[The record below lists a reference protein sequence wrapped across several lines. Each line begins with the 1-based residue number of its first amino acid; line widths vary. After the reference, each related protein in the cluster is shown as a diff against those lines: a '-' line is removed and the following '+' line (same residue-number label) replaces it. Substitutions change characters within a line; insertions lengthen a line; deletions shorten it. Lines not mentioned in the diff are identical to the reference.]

1 MCIRDRFGTAPVHL
15 ASDPKINEPVLC
27 YSWTEAVQQLGYH
40 ADWDKYTL
48 CEAMY
53 AEFKLFAVA
62 PIVFINVLDPSK
74 HKKSVASTAVTV
86 ANKTAV
92 IEADVILSTL
102 KVSST
107 SSGTAATAGTD
118 YTAAYNDD
126 GNVLITLLKDGAL
139 ADSTTIYAA
148 YEMCIR
154 DRHNP

>member
-1 MCIRDRFGTAPVHL
+1 MDTNAYKALSRCCL
-15 ASDPKINEPVLC
+15 L
-27 YSWTEAVQQLGYH
+27 
-40 ADWDKYTL
+40 YT
-48 CEAMY
+48 
-53 AEFKLFAVA
+53 
-62 PIVFINVLDPSK
+62 
-74 HKKSVASTAVTV
+74 
-86 ANKTAV
+86 
-92 IEADVILSTL
+92 
-102 KVSST
+102 SST